1 MNRAALFVGMALLAM
16 MPVEARSQ
24 ISLAW
29 DDCRLDGGKTFIQW
43 ACDSNSTEPV
53 ASLVVSFRLENS
65 LAGLLGVEG
74 WIEVYP
80 SWTPSYAMPDW
91 WASSCR
97 AQAFSL
103 SADSSTFAHVSC
115 QPAVA
120 TPLRGFLSVEDLGSY
135 GRIGFAVATQA
146 DPGTVSLDA
155 DQEYIAAVVRFD
167 GSGSHGPAAC
177 AGCATPI
184 CLFLMSLSVAA
195 GADYVSFDRVSS
207 QDQVVGWQCARGTAG
222 SFSSGVPFLAGC
234 SVDGSPCLT
243 SARNRTWGQ
252 LKSLYR

>member
-1 MNRAALFVGMALLAM
+1 MKRIALILGLGLLALT
-16 MPVEARSQ
+16 PVVAWCQ

-29 DDCRLDGGKTFIQW
+29 DDCRLDGGKTFVQW
-43 ACDSNSTEPV
+43 ACDSNFAEPV

-65 LAGLLGVEG
+65 VASLYGVEG

-91 WASSCR
+91 WKTTCR

-120 TPLRGFLSVEDLGSY
+120 APLMGVLTVDDLGGY

-146 DPGTVSLDA
+146 PTVGLDA

-167 GSGSHGPAAC
+167 GSRSHGPAAC
-177 AGCATPI
+177 AGCATPV
-184 CLFLMSLSVAA
+184 CLFLTYLHVAA
-195 GADYVSFDRVSS
+195 GAGDVSFDRVSS

-222 SFSSGVPFLAGC
+222 HNMLGSPILTGC
-234 SVDGSPCLT
+234 SADGAPCLT
-243 SARNRTWGQ
+243 GAHSGTWGQ
-252 LKSLYR
+252 IKSLYR